1 MDLELIAGIGTER
14 VLPRVFDGVDLPA
27 DRDVLDLLERDLAN
41 TDLVAPPVV
50 LPDFHHKSDM
60 EMPSSIAVATS
71 GTIRPTL
78 TSASVNCGMALL
90 ALDME
95 PPTTAAVTRFFDA
108 VRTRYPDPPGWRK
121 ELTRRDAVRAA
132 VEGAGFGVD
141 RYGIEAS
148 ALERIEEDG
157 CVDPEPWGGA
167 AQMERDLPWLSWQ
180 AARMRFGTVGP
191 SNHFVEL
198 QQVEE
203 IFDPVAAERLGVSEG
218 QLTLQYHA
226 GGGLLT
232 GQVGRLF
239 VRRKKLSKPLRL
251 EMAVQKPL
259 FHLASAR
266 SLAQL
271 RERFSLYFRDEA
283 PGVDVETDEGR
294 RLMLANVGAMN
305 YGFAFRAATYAN
317 LASLVRELFGVKDL
331 SLVVDSPHN
340 SIYEEE
346 VAGRTAVVHRHN
358 TVRAYPAA
366 RMAGHPIFSQT
377 GQAILVPGTN
387 RTCSYL
393 CVGSDGSAESLYSA
407 CHGTGSIIEEFASRG
422 LSVADPDGRTTLRFR
437 YNQPEP
443 TVVQHLDNRGV
454 DEGISILVNNDI
466 VKPVARMRPFAV
478 LN

>member
-1 MDLELIAGIGTER
+1 VDLELIAGIGTER

-121 ELTRRDAVRAA
+121 ELTRRD

-141 RYGIEAS
+141 RYGIEPS

-157 CVDPEPWGGA
+157 RVDPEPWGGA

-198 QQVEE
+198 QRVEE

-346 VAGRTAVVHRHN
+346 VGGRRAIVHRHN
-358 TVRAYPAA
+358 SCRAYPAD
-366 RMAGHPIFSQT
+366 RMTPGTAFGDV
-377 GQAILVPGTN
+377 GQAVLVPGLST
-387 RTCSYL
+387 TSSYL
-393 CVGSDGSAESLYSA
+393 CVAGASSERSLHSA
-407 CHGTGSIIEEFASRG
+407 CHGAGTVIDMFKKDGRSD
-422 LSVADPDGRTTLRFR
+422 LDPRGRTTLRYR
-437 YNQPEP
+437 YDGAAPA
-443 TVVQHLDNRGV
+443 VVPQLDDNGV
-454 DEGISILVNNDI
+454 NAALGILVDNAL
-466 VKPVARMRPFAV
+466 VSPVARMRPLAV
-478 LN
+478 LH